1 MNRTVKQRACQIC
14 GRQGITLRS
23 AVLVRPALA
32 ELIRRETGNWAENS
46 WICLDDLHR
55 FSSLYVESLLAEEKG
70 ELSELEEEVVANL
83 RQQEILATNPDEEL
97 QAALTFGQR
106 VADRLAGVAGSWT
119 FIILFC
125 SLIVAWIIVNTV
137 ILLSRPFD
145 PYPFILLN
153 LALSCLAA
161 IQAPV
166 IMMSQGRQE
175 ARDRLH
181 AVRDYQVNLKAELEI
196 HLLHQKIDHLLSR
209 QWERLVE
216 IQEVQ
221 LELMNELRS
230 RR

>member
-1 MNRTVKQRACQIC
+1 MNRTEKQKACQVC
-14 GRQGITLRS
+14 GRQGLTLRPG
-23 AVLVRPALA
+23 VLVRPALG
-32 ELIRRETGNWAENS
+32 ELIRRETGSWTETG

-55 FSSLYVESLLAEEKG
+55 FSSRYVESLLAEEKG
-70 ELSELEEEVVANL
+70 ELSELEEEVVDNL
-83 RQQEILATNPDEEL
+83 RQHEILSTNPDEEI

-106 VADRLAGVAGSWT
+106 VADRLAAVAGSWT

-125 SLIVAWIIVNTV
+125 ALIVAWIIINTA
-137 ILLSRPFD
+137 ILLTRPFD

-181 AVRDYQVNLKAELEI
+181 AMRDYQVNLKAELEI

-221 LELMNELRS
+221 LELMSELRG